1 MSIDFDRNCSQLEY
15 EKIIGCDDI
24 SQFDK
29 NTFKNYKLND
39 SDVITLKETAKKDA
53 LNFFYSGA
61 ISISEGIDSALQ
73 KRFSWATVKLYYS
86 IYYLIRASLASK
98 NIILLRNKSLYR
110 LEISKNSSPYSTNNK
125 KYNTTHEGTINHYRD
140 LFKKADLLLSN
151 SIDDIDAYEWM
162 MQAREIVNYRCASFL
177 EPDSLEIWDKYAEY
191 IDDGTIES
199 LFENIINDEKYV
211 YPFQEEYAI
220 MAIPLKRFVQTTRDL
235 DNCGLLALFDV
246 SKSNYLQSIINND
259 ERKVVAMKNIS
270 SKLLMNL

>member
-1 MSIDFDRNCSQLEY
+1 MFAKD
-15 EKIIGCDDI
+15 II
-24 SQFDK
+24 
-29 NTFKNYKLND
+29 
-39 SDVITLKETAKKDA
+39 
-53 LNFFYSGA
+53 
-61 ISISEGIDSALQ
+61 
-73 KRFSWATVKLYYS
+73 
-86 IYYLIRASLASK
+86 
-98 NIILLRNKSLYR
+98 
-110 LEISKNSSPYSTNNK
+110 
-125 KYNTTHEGTINHYRD
+125 
-140 LFKKADLLLSN
+140 KADLLLSN